1 MQESTNSAPLSHSHI
16 INNPGTTINA
26 PITHSAPTNRTILLA
41 LKDVAAPVNCNAEVV
56 ATADVVPTE
65 VVVGVVEYEIVVEL
79 AADVVAGPGAP
90 LTEVAVCVG
99 VGNARVAV
107 SVCRRDVA

>member
-1 MQESTNSAPLSHSHI
+1 MQKSINNAPLTHSHI
-16 INNPGTTINA
+16 INSPGTTINE

-56 ATADVVPTE
+56 ATADVVLTE

-79 AADVVAGPGAP
+79 AADVARPGAP
-90 LTEVAVCVG
+90 LNEVAVCVG

-107 SVCRRDVA
+107 SVCRRAVA

>member
-1 MQESTNSAPLSHSHI
+1 MLP
-16 INNPGTTINA
+16 
-26 PITHSAPTNRTILLA
+26 A
-41 LKDVAAPVNCNAEVV
+41 LKDVAAPVNCSAEVV

-65 VVVGVVEYEIVVEL
+65 VVEYEIAFEL
-79 AADVVAGPGAP
+79 AAAVVAGPGAP
-90 LTEVAVCVG
+90 LNEVAVCVG